1 MAIFGFKVQP
11 ITSQERRD
19 MIGQRKWPDQVQ
31 FRMTSAENIPRVL
44 TFETRTTSLLGE
56 QD

>member
-1 MAIFGFKVQP
+1 
-11 ITSQERRD
+11 

-44 TFETRTTSLLGE
+44 TFETRTKSQLGE
-56 QD
+56 QDCSKSKKWEHVR

>member
-1 MAIFGFKVQP
+1 
-11 ITSQERRD
+11 

-44 TFETRTTSLLGE
+44 TFETRTKSQLGE